1 MRTLNGH
8 YIEFAYLF
16 SKFLRS
22 NLKEKK
28 LKWNKNTENS
38 SEQLQHFQ
46 TKSAQKVFGYLIY
59 ICSTINI
66 CFIWEWSFQRKKT
79 EAAVQS
85 CSEKKLFCK
94 ATLLKSHFSMSVPL
108 YVCCIFSEH
117 LLQRT
122 PLNGCFWNNFL
133 FSKGYFLSDD
143 FLFLFLHFLINRNS
157 LNKNSHHNLP
167 LLKLEISASLKAL
180 IIPNSLKMY
189 CAN

>member
-1 MRTLNGH
+1 MNNRVKRNS
-8 YIEFAYLF
+8 IKSSELF
-16 SKFLRS
+16 DFFWEPWTFIIS
-22 NLKEKK
+22 NLLICFRNFSGVISKKKK

-133 FSKGYFLSDD
+133 FSKGYFL
-143 FLFLFLHFLINRNS
+143 
-157 LNKNSHHNLP
+157 
-167 LLKLEISASLKAL
+167 
-180 IIPNSLKMY
+180 
-189 CAN
+189 